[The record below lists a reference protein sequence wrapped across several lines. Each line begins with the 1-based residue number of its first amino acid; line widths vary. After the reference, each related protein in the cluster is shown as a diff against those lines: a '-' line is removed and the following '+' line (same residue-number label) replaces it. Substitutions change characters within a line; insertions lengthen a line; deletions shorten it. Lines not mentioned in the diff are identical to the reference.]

1 MNNKGYNDFPYGIK
15 FNNKKKM
22 QEYSENGMLRSAIM
36 LLQAY
41 IQDAV
46 EMYGEVD
53 TVGNMLF
60 FLTEDDIREF
70 GFSNA
75 DIEEAKENRDACLDG
90 EDVEED

>member
-1 MNNKGYNDFPYGIK
+1 
-15 FNNKKKM
+15 
-22 QEYSENGMLRSAIM
+22 M
-36 LLQAY
+36 LLQSY

-70 GFSNA
+70 GFSKE
-75 DIEEAKENRDACLDG
+75 DIEEAKENRDAFLKG